1 MPIRSDRAVTAPL
14 QQQAYRTASAG
25 APAFPPPSAFPPA
38 STSTSGQ
45 YRAPLTPMLAQQQ
58 PFSRLPSRREESLQ
72 EEEDTPLSVWEQ
84 QQRDVDLYKTGEARH
99 KSASFHR
106 LEQAQKFWNRK
117 FSSSSHRGGEGE
129 GYDEGAVPAAEAVAA
144 VQ

>member
-1 MPIRSDRAVTAPL
+1 MTAPL
-14 QQQAYRTASAG
+14 QQQAYRAASTG
-25 APAFPPPSAFPPA
+25 APALPPPSAFSPA
-38 STSTSGQ
+38 STSTSTSGQ
-45 YRAPLTPMLAQQQ
+45 FRAPLTPMLAQQQ
-58 PFSRLPSRREESLQ
+58 QQFSRHPSTRREESLQ
-72 EEEDTPLSVWEQ
+72 EEEPPLSVWEQ

-117 FSSSSHRGGEGE
+117 FSSSSHRAGEGDGE
-129 GYDEGAVPAAEAVAA
+129 GYEEGGVPAAEVVAA